1 MTPILAIVGPV
12 FAIIVL
18 GLVTAR
24 AGYLS
29 EATGKGIADFAF
41 LISIPALLFRTVLTA
56 RFEGVAPFG
65 VMASFFGAA
74 AVVWAASAVA
84 TALLK
89 RPAQDAPSIAMSAV
103 FGNTVMLGL
112 PIGVSAF
119 GAEAMA
125 PISVILG
132 IHAPVF
138 LTAATLH
145 STLVEDRGGE
155 GATDALKSIAR
166 QLATQPLIVAIAAG
180 TALRVAGI
188 GVPEVLMSAVDMLA
202 KAGVPA
208 ALLSLGMSLKAFRI
222 KGDTATLA
230 TLIGLKLL
238 AMPLIAALLAYEVF
252 GLPRVSAEVVALMA
266 ALPAG
271 ANSYLFAVKSGR
283 AVNSA
288 SGAVALG
295 TALSAVTLSL
305 VIAWARVTQ

>member
-1 MTPILAIVGPV
+1 MTSILVIVGPV
-12 FAIIVL
+12 FAIIAL
-18 GLVTAR
+18 GLAAAR
-24 AGYLS
+24 TGYLT

-41 LISIPALLFRTVLTA
+41 MISIPALLFKTVLTA
-56 RFEGVAPFG
+56 RFDGVAPLG
-65 VMASFFGAA
+65 VVASFFGAA
-74 AVVWAASAVA
+74 AVVWVVSAAA

-103 FGNTVMLGL
+103 FGNTIMLGL
-112 PIGVSAF
+112 PIGISAF
-119 GAEAMA
+119 GSDAIA

-145 STLVEDRGGE
+145 TALVADRDGE
-155 GATDALKSIAR
+155 RASAALLSIGR

-180 TALRVAGI
+180 TVLRVAGG
-188 GVPEVLMSAVDMLA
+188 GVPDVMMTAVEMLA

-208 ALLSLGMSLKAFRI
+208 ALLSLGMSLNVFRI
-222 KGDTATLA
+222 KGDGPTLSM
-230 TLIGLKLL
+230 LIGLKLA
-238 AMPLIAALLAYEVF
+238 AMPMLAGLLAYGVF
-252 GLPRVSAEVVALMA
+252 DLPRVSAEVVLLMA

-271 ANSYLFAVKSGR
+271 ANSYLFAVKSAR

-295 TALSAVTLSL
+295 TALSAITLSL
-305 VIAWARVTQ
+305 VLAWTRVAP

>member
-1 MTPILAIVGPV
+1 MTSILTIVGPV
-12 FAIIVL
+12 FAIIAL
-18 GLVTAR
+18 GLVAAR
-24 AGYLS
+24 TEYLS

-74 AVVWAASAVA
+74 AIVWVASTVV

-119 GAEAMA
+119 GSEAMA

-145 STLVEDRGGE
+145 TALVETRDGE
-155 GATDALKSIAR
+155 GALDALRSIGR

-180 TALRVAGI
+180 TILRVTGI
-188 GVPEVLMSAVDMLA
+188 GVPDVLMAVVDMLA

-222 KGDTATLA
+222 KGDTATVA
-230 TLIGLKLL
+230 ALIGLKLV
-238 AMPLIAALLAYEVF
+238 AMPALAALLAYEVF
-252 GLPRVSAEVVALMA
+252 GLPRISAEVVALMS

-295 TALSAVTLSL
+295 TALSAITLSF
-305 VIAWARVTQ
+305 VIAWARVAP